1 MQVNFVDNK
10 NIFPV
15 YMLCIKEIILNGGAV
30 MYNKNSAE
38 HLCFELF
45 LDAIK
50 RKDKS
55 QFVYYNMYFNIA
67 HCEDNLVQEKSQ
79 GEELSL

>member
-1 MQVNFVDNK
+1 MHSNK
-10 NIFPV
+10 
-15 YMLCIKEIILNGGAV
+15 
-30 MYNKNSAE
+30 SAE
-38 HLCFELF
+38 QICFSLF

-55 QFVYYNMYFNIA
+55 QFVYYNMYYNIA

-79 GEELSL
+79 GEEFTL